1 MLLFL
6 SPRTRTRFLRL
17 TQSTTTTLTFRYAH
31 TARRSPSPASLLA
44 SSISKY
50 KPAKMAATTATPDLP
65 ILPPEDSHLT
75 AKFGRETA
83 NYFSGSPLN
92 RLSFL
97 RTDHAFLA
105 PAFKHPSASFLL
117 LDSLAPLVKKDDTT
131 QLAFVSLGEIRDG
144 LRGEDIFEKTEEELV
159 REFNS
164 EDEERI
170 VVFLGM
176 DERGVLGGHG
186 GHQGGKR
193 FRYKD
198 FEGVPYFAVDV
209 SRWEGKEGLSEKLEK
224 ERGAMFYGGGPRHM
238 GLVAGQAAMY
248 GYARALVDWNARTP
262 FCAQC
267 GQRTLSV
274 NAGTKRVCPPT
285 DRGVER
291 KACATRGT
299 VSNHSFPR
307 TDPTVIMAI
316 VSADGSKVLL
326 GRQRRWPKYWYST
339 LAGFQEPGESIEEA
353 VRREVWEESGV
364 QVGRVVL
371 HSSQPWPFPAS
382 LMIGAVGQA
391 LPGEGEKIYLGHDAE
406 LESAKW
412 FPMDEVKE
420 ALAKGTHNMGD
431 EVPKEYVEGALRL
444 PPQTAIANR
453 LINSVVEGW
462 WVASKM

>member
-1 MLLFL
+1 MLLL
-6 SPRTRTRFLRL
+6 PSSRIRTRFSRITQCTNLTLRC
-17 TQSTTTTLTFRYAH
+17 THTTH
-31 TARRSPSPASLLA
+31 RSPSPASLLA
-44 SSISKY
+44 SASKH
-50 KPAKMAATTATPDLP
+50 KPARMAATATPDLP

-97 RTDHAFLA
+97 RIDHAFLA

-117 LDSLAPLVKKDDTT
+117 LDNLAPLVETDDAT
-131 QLAFVSLGEIRDG
+131 QLAFVSLG
-144 LRGEDIFEKTEEELV
+144 DIVDKVGGNVFEKTEEELIK
-159 REFNS
+159 EFNS
-164 EDEERI
+164 EDSEKI
-170 VVFLGM
+170 VVFFGM
-176 DERGVLGGHG
+176 DEKEVLSGHG
-186 GHQGGKR
+186 GSEEK
-193 FRYKD
+193 FKYKE

-209 SRWEGKEGLSEKLEK
+209 SKWENKEQLKAKLEK
-224 ERGAMFYGGGPRHM
+224 ERKASFFGGGPRHM

-248 GYARALVDWNARTP
+248 GYARALIDWNARTP

-285 DRGVER
+285 DKGEER
-291 KACATRGT
+291 EPCATRGT

-412 FPMDEVKE
+412 FPLDEVKE
-420 ALAKGTHNMGD
+420 ALAKGTHNMG
-431 EVPKEYVEGALRL
+431 EETPKEYVEGALRL

-462 WVASKM
+462 WIASKM

>member
-1 MLLFL
+1 MNLSLLWRSRTSVL
-6 SPRTRTRFLRL
+6 RNPIRITNPRYT
-17 TQSTTTTLTFRYAH
+17 H
-31 TARRSPSPASLLA
+31 TNYRSPSPASLIA
-44 SSISKY
+44 SVIKH
-50 KPAKMAATTATPDLP
+50 KPSKMAATATPDLP
-65 ILPPEDSHLT
+65 ILPAEDSHLT

-97 RTDHAFLA
+97 RTEHAFLA

-117 LDSLAPLVKKDDTT
+117 MDNLAPLISTENT
-131 QLAFVSLGEIRDG
+131 SQLAFVSLPEIVDTLG
-144 LRGEDIFEKTEEELV
+144 NTVFEKTEEELIK
-159 REFNS
+159 EFNS
-164 EDEERI
+164 EDREQI
-170 VVFLGM
+170 VVFLGV
-176 DERGVLGGHG
+176 DEKGVLSGHG
-186 GHQGGKR
+186 RSEEK
-193 FRYKD
+193 FRYKE

-209 SRWEGKEGLSEKLEK
+209 TKWENKEQLKERIEK
-224 ERGAMFYGGGPRHM
+224 ERKAGFFGGGPRHM
-238 GLVAGQAAMY
+238 GLIAGQAAMY
-248 GYARALVDWNARTP
+248 GYARALIDWNARTP

-274 NAGTKRVCPPT
+274 NAGTKRICPPT
-285 DRGVER
+285 DHAGGEVKER
-291 KACATRGT
+291 KPCATRGT

-316 VSADGSKVLL
+316 VSSDGSKILL

-420 ALAKGTHNMGD
+420 ALAKGTHNMG
-431 EVPKEYVEGALRL
+431 EATPKEYVEGALRL

-453 LINSVVEGW
+453 LINSVVDGW
-462 WVASKM
+462 WVASRM